1 MPGEP
6 RNSDVAQ
13 MMRALQEMGI
23 VTPEEGNQCRLPTEG
38 DVVGEFAPD
47 ALDRLIANGCVT
59 AGQIER
65 VRSQLA
71 ADKDRQ
77 IPGYQLLEK
86 LGEGAMARVFKAR
99 QISLDRIVAIKVL
112 PQRYMSD
119 AQFIDRFYAEGRAAA
134 KLNHPN
140 IVQAFDVG
148 QAGDFHYFVM
158 EYVEGDTVYDRL
170 QQSGRYEETEALKII
185 TQIAEALNHA
195 HEKGFIHRDV
205 KPKNIMI
212 TTEGVA
218 KLADMGLARQATDTE
233 AAEAESGRAYGT
245 PYYISP
251 EQIRGE
257 VDVDARAD
265 IYSLGAT
272 YYHMLTGRVP
282 FDGPNPSA
290 VMRRHLRQSLVPP
303 DHVNAKLSSGVS
315 AIIEMM
321 MAKDR
326 DERYAS
332 TGDLLDDLRAVGEGG
347 PPLQAR
353 RNFDFRDL
361 VRLEG
366 SMGPEILNPARQP
379 TPTLTEQP
387 VFWVAAGSL
396 IFNAILLIL
405 LILLLAT
412 GTT

>member
-6 RNSDVAQ
+6 KNNDVSQ
-13 MMRALQEMGI
+13 VIRALQETGI
-23 VTPEEGNQCRLPTEG
+23 ITAEEVERCRVDSDKTDTPEL
-38 DVVGEFAPD
+38 APD
-47 ALDRLIANGCVT
+47 ALERLVANGSVT
-59 AGQIER
+59 AKQIDR
-65 VRSQLA
+65 MRTQLA
-71 ADKDRQ
+71 AEKDRQ
-77 IPGYQLLEK
+77 IPGYQLLDK

-119 AQFIDRFYAEGRAAA
+119 AQFVDRFYAEGRAAA
-134 KLNHPN
+134 KLNPPN

-158 EYVEGDTVYDRL
+158 EYVEGDTVYDHL
-170 QQSGRYEETEALKII
+170 QQRGRYDEADALNII
-185 TQIAEALNHA
+185 TQIAEALRHA

-212 TTEGVA
+212 TTDGVA

-257 VDVDARAD
+257 VDVDFRAD

-290 VMRRHLRQSLVPP
+290 VMRRHLRQTLVPP
-303 DHVNAKLSSGVS
+303 DHVNAKLSSGIS

-326 DERYAS
+326 QERYAS
-332 TGDLLDDLRAVGEGG
+332 TADLLDDLHAVGDGG

-361 VRLEG
+361 VQLEG
-366 SMGPEILNPARQP
+366 SMGPEIPNPAREVP
-379 TPTLTEQP
+379 PLLTEQP
-387 VFWVAAGSL
+387 LFWVAVASL
-396 IFNAILLIL
+396 TFNAILVIVLVL
-405 LILLLAT
+405 LVIRGA
-412 GTT
+412 